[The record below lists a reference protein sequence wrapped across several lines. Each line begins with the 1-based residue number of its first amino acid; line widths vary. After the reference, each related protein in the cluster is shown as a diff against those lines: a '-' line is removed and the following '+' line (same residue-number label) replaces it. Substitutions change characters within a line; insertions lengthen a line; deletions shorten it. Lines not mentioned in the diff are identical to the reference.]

1 MQSRSFPDHRRC
13 GISLRGR
20 QPSDAVQEYLRR
32 RLSLL
37 VGLDAHPCQMVD
49 RHGDDGDDL
58 QCVAA
63 QFFKHHLSL
72 SPFFDYLLA
81 AHSLIPARKRGMA
94 AVCGG
99 ISGRRRIT
107 VFLCVLLRCH
117 HSRLCARHCLKM
129 PPSNCSNS
137 GLFST

>member
-58 QCVAA
+58 QCVAS
-63 QFFKHHLSL
+63 QQ
-72 SPFFDYLLA
+72 LLELGVVQHVA
-81 AHSLIPARKRGMA
+81 VEVGMVNLQCTA
-94 AVCGG
+94 
-99 ISGRRRIT
+99 
-107 VFLCVLLRCH
+107 
-117 HSRLCARHCLKM
+117 
-129 PPSNCSNS
+129 
-137 GLFST
+137 